1 IALIEIWLRPIPL
14 WPLPPL
20 LDAMALTPTARAVLE
35 LPVGNSQEFPA
46 LYRSMFHRRPLVNG
60 YSGYTPR
67 AYDELRGCLEHKRED
82 CLLPIRQ
89 AGSIDVVIDR
99 GNDPDQAWELFVSQL
114 PDAQFR
120 YHTRQFTVFYLPALS
135 PPAVSNQRP

>member
-1 IALIEIWLRPIPL
+1 M
-14 WPLPPL
+14 PLPPL
-20 LDAMALTPTARAVLE
+20 IDATALTPNASAVLE
-35 LPVGNSQEFPA
+35 LPVGNYQEFPA

-67 AYDELRGCLEHKRED
+67 SYDALRGCLDHKRED
-82 CLLPIRQ
+82 CLTPIRQ

-99 GNDPDQAWELFVSQL
+99 GNDPEHAWELFVSQL

-120 YHTRQFTVFYLPALS
+120 YHTRQFTVFHLPAMT
-135 PPAVSNQRP
+135 AVSNRTP